1 MNNKKGTY
9 ILMFSKWYPNKMD
22 PQFGVFIQKQ
32 AQAISAKRDIIVYSS
47 HAHSDPDQK
56 LFSLEINHEGKL
68 KEYRMYYRKNSS
80 VISPLLNL
88 LLYLRAWHRTKK
100 IILTENGIPSVAH
113 AYILLR
119 PAILAYLFSLTHRI
133 PFVISEQWSGYT
145 NGKFQA
151 RPAIVKQLSKF
162 LFRKAKARTAV
173 SRFLKTNMQSLG
185 FAEPIQVIPNVI
197 EIQKPKI
204 KAEDGKIN
212 ILVVADLVDEI
223 KNISGTIRAF
233 ALALK
238 QTPTLRL
245 RIIGHGIDE
254 INLKQL
260 AVKLEIPGNT
270 IHFDGLKNN
279 AEVYEALWNCDFLVM
294 NSRFETFSLI
304 CAEALSCGKPV
315 ISSRCGGPEEFID
328 SSNGILIPV
337 DDTDALTEAI
347 LQMSKSY
354 SSYSQDNLRNQAS
367 KQFNSE
373 SVGNSFDLLYSAI
386 S

>member
-1 MNNKKGTY
+1 MNHKKESY

-32 AQAISAKRDIIVYSS
+32 ALAISGKRDIVVYSS
-47 HAHSDPDQK
+47 HAHSDANEK
-56 LFSLEINHEGKL
+56 LFSLEINHFGKL

-80 VISPLLNL
+80 VFSPLLNL
-88 LLYLRAWHRTKK
+88 FRYLMAWQKAKK
-100 IILTENGIPSVAH
+100 IILKENGIPSVAH

-145 NGKFQA
+145 NGKFTE
-151 RPAIVKQLSKF
+151 RPAIVKWLSKF
-162 LFRKAKARTAV
+162 VFRKAMAITAV
-173 SRFLKTNMQSLG
+173 SQFLKTNMQNLG
-185 FAEPIQVIPNVI
+185 FSGSIKVIPNVI

-204 KAEDGKIN
+204 TTKDEKIN
-212 ILVVADLVDEI
+212 MLVVADLVDEI
-223 KNISGTIRAF
+223 KNISGIIQAYSE
-233 ALALK
+233 LIK
-238 QTPTLRL
+238 QLPMLRL
-245 RIIGHGIDE
+245 RIIGHGKDE
-254 INLKQL
+254 IKLKEL
-260 AVKLEIPGNT
+260 ALKLEVPENT

-279 AEVYEALWNCDFLVM
+279 AEVYEALWDCDFLIM

-315 ISSRCGGPEEFID
+315 IATRCGGPEEFID

-337 DDTDALTEAI
+337 NDTDALKAAI
-347 LQMSKSY
+347 LQMSKNY
-354 SSYSQDNLRNQAS
+354 SNYSPEHLRNQAA

-373 SVGNSFDLLYSAI
+373 SVGNSFDLVYSTLT
-386 S
+386 